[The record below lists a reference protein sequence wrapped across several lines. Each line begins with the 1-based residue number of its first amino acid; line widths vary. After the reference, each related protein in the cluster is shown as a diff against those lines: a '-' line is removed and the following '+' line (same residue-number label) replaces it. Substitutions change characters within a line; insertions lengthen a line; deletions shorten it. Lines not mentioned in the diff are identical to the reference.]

1 MSILKKAIAKNTKSE
16 DALTTDELEF
26 LLKMLAEC
34 TFSGKD
40 VQAVYNIAV
49 KLQNQLTEEL

>member
-1 MSILKKAIAKNTKSE
+1 MSILKKAISKKADKAS
-16 DALTTDELEF
+16 DQFTDEELEF

-49 KLQNQLTEEL
+49 KLQNQLTE

>member
-1 MSILKKAIAKNTKSE
+1 MSILKKAISKKIDKSK
-16 DALTTDELEF
+16 DQFTDEELEF

-49 KLQNQLTEEL
+49 KLQNQLTE